1 MSGATRILAAT
12 ALICASPAIVAMA
25 SQPSAQQM
33 EKLRSVLFESDV
45 NGDGKVTR
53 REYNAYRADV
63 FARLDR
69 NNNNVVSEQDAP
81 RIRIAKRKFDSKLEQ
96 VLAVADKNGD
106 GMLSRAEWDNP
117 ERDIFE
123 LVDQDGDGV
132 IILSELPR
140 PN

>member
-1 MSGATRILAAT
+1 MSRAIRILAAT
-12 ALICASPAIVAMA
+12 VFIFASPATVAMA
-25 SQPSAQQM
+25 SEPSAQQL

-53 REYNAYRADV
+53 KEYNAYRADV

-69 NNNNVVSEQDAP
+69 NSNNVVSEQDAP

-106 GMLSRAEWDNP
+106 GMLTRAEWDNP
-117 ERDIFE
+117 ERDVFE